1 MNDRERA
8 LFELGSALRAQSY
21 HFVTTTPDTHRR
33 VNARAAQRGEAR
45 ARDLRDVFGFSRP
58 FEPGI
63 LPEVLLTLLDAAG
76 ELTRDGELCRS
87 RVRFSSLDDLLL
99 VHSAYPTVARD
110 AVFFGPDTYRFCAL
124 LKRWAP
130 RANTLVDVGCG
141 TGAGGLS
148 LHRRAETIVLSDINE
163 RALVYAR
170 VNAQLAGV
178 TADVRASDVLAA
190 LPEPADL
197 IIANPP
203 YMLDPVGRSY
213 RDGGGAHGEGL
224 ALRIVREALP
234 RLSPGGTLILYTGA
248 AVVGG
253 RDTFLSAVTP
263 LLNEAGLGFE
273 YEELDPDVFGEELL
287 APGYE
292 QVERIAA
299 VGLRACC
306 DGQAVGAARR

>member
-1 MNDRERA
+1 MNDQERA
-8 LFELGSALRAQSY
+8 LFELGSALRAQGY

-33 VNARAAQRGEAR
+33 VNARAAQRGEER

-58 FEPGI
+58 FGPGV
-63 LPEVLLTLLDAAG
+63 LPEASLALLEAAG
-76 ELTRDGELCRS
+76 ELAHDGELYRS
-87 RVRFSSLDDLLL
+87 RVRFSTLDDLLL
-99 VHSAYPTVARD
+99 VHSSYPTVAHD

-124 LKRWAP
+124 LGRWAP
-130 RANTLVDVGCG
+130 RARTLVDLGCG
-141 TGAGGLS
+141 TGAGGLC
-148 LHRRAETIVLSDINE
+148 LRRRAETIVLSDINE

-170 VNAQLAGV
+170 VNARLAGAQ
-178 TADVRASDVLAA
+178 ADVRASDLLAA
-190 LPEPADL
+190 ISEPADL

-213 RDGGGAHGEGL
+213 RDGGGAHGEEL
-224 ALRIVREALP
+224 SLRIVREALA
-234 RLSPGGTLILYTGA
+234 RLAPGGTLILYTGA
-248 AVVGG
+248 AVVAG

-299 VGLRACC
+299 VGLRVRCGGNASEN
-306 DGQAVGAARR
+306 ARC